1 MSQFSTKVVF
11 LPRGAKS
18 TYVLLHVICIFY
30 SLLTYLYL
38 LCFENIKHTSIW
50 YKYVDYAKTQVY
62 IVSHLEYHSQI
73 NLRRATIPT
82 RVQYVQLYQ
91 ERITGMYRT

>member
-1 MSQFSTKVVF
+1 MFLLMSFHIVCYVFVFVVLWKYKTYGTST
-11 LPRGAKS
+11 
-18 TYVLLHVICIFY
+18 
-30 SLLTYLYL
+30 
-38 LCFENIKHTSIW
+38 
-50 YKYVDYAKTQVY
+50 VDYAKTQVY

-82 RVQYVQLYQ
+82 RVQYVELYQ